1 MVILSA
7 ARQARQNSAYRFARY
22 KRPDRKVGAFVLDS
36 LQTSMRKWIPVFL
49 VFLLAL
55 AGIWFWSLG
64 SLPDEPVATARVS
77 EASGSV
83 MLRRGES
90 SSVEVKVGDEL
101 LVGDRVLTSADGSAV
116 LDWFGEGES
125 RISTSTE
132 VVIERLGQTE
142 NGNLILD
149 LRLEAGRIW
158 SRMQSLLDIDADVVV
173 HTQDVIAT
181 VRGTAFDLEKR
192 TNLPTTLWVSDSVVE
207 ATGPTVAATIDGL
220 LVVEGSMAKFGGAYR
235 TTSTMPISASGTQ
248 SDWFINNG
256 ELDRKFNERAR
267 QALRAS
273 LGLGRS
279 DTPGILR
286 SISDLSQRLRGPAA
300 GARLILRRLA
310 IIRDEA
316 ENGAEGKAAED
327 FARLEREVRQQI
339 DSGKPAAM
347 IALRRALVGSRRL
360 FEDVM
365 PETPAYRY
373 KQALEDIRDRV
384 ARSAAERIFLR
395 LLAIADRLDEG
406 SMALENGNMDLAGRM
421 VGIAEQT
428 LANLGRELQQMQ
440 ATEREAK
447 IVRAKMRALS
457 ARAAVL
463 RTRATVAPV
472 VLPMQPTST
481 NMQIDTKVQ
490 ILING
495 KPI

>member
-1 MVILSA
+1 
-7 ARQARQNSAYRFARY
+7 
-22 KRPDRKVGAFVLDS
+22 

-55 AGIWFWSLG
+55 VGIWFWSLG
-64 SLPDEPVATARVS
+64 SLPDEPVATARIS
-77 EASGSV
+77 EKSGSV
-83 MLRRGES
+83 MLRRGEA
-90 SSVEVKVGDEL
+90 SSVEIKIGDEL
-101 LVGDRVLTSADGSAV
+101 REGDRVLTSADGSAV

-132 VVIERLGQTE
+132 IVVERLGQTE

-149 LRLEAGRIW
+149 VRLEAGRIW
-158 SRMQSLLDIDADVVV
+158 SRMQSLLDLDADVVV
-173 HTQDVIAT
+173 HTNDVIAT
-181 VRGTAFDLEKR
+181 VRGTAFDLEKHS
-192 TNLPTTLWVSDSVVE
+192 NQPTTLWVSDSVVE
-207 ATGPTVAATIDGL
+207 TTGPAVASTSEGL

-248 SDWFINNG
+248 SDWFINNR

-267 QALRAS
+267 QVLRSS

-279 DTPGILR
+279 TPGIIRNL
-286 SISDLSQRLRGPAA
+286 SDLSQRLRGPAA

-310 IIRDEA
+310 MIREEA

-339 DSGKPAAM
+339 ESGKPM
-347 IALRRALVGSRRL
+347 VMMALRRALVGSRRI
-360 FEDVM
+360 FEDVL

-373 KQALEDIRDRV
+373 KQALEDIRERV

-406 SMALENGNMDLAGRM
+406 AMALENGNKDLAGRM

-428 LANLGRELQQMQ
+428 LANLGRELQQIK
-440 ATEREAK
+440 ADERETK
-447 IVRAKMRALS
+447 IVKA
-457 ARAAVL
+457 
-463 RTRATVAPV
+463 
-472 VLPMQPTST
+472 
-481 NMQIDTKVQ
+481 
-490 ILING
+490 
-495 KPI
+495 